1 MFIALITNVLQYIVA
16 IIASYV
22 LNLYYYVLN
31 IVAQSILLFIA
42 APTQQQEPA
51 PSETSPPPDDSAP
64 TPAPRSDL
72 RTRGRSQAGA
82 PSGPPD
88 PNPGYAAEA
97 EDDATSEASSNE
109 SNPADQMAEL
119 ETLTKDELL
128 AEDFICE
135 YLSEGYDIVV
145 DMTEI
150 FCRKWRS
157 AFKPGSCIV
166 IDETM
171 IGW

>member
-1 MFIALITNVLQYIVA
+1 
-16 IIASYV
+16 
-22 LNLYYYVLN
+22 
-31 IVAQSILLFIA
+31 
-42 APTQQQEPA
+42 
-51 PSETSPPPDDSAP
+51 
-64 TPAPRSDL
+64 
-72 RTRGRSQAGA
+72 
-82 PSGPPD
+82 
-88 PNPGYAAEA
+88 
-97 EDDATSEASSNE
+97 
-109 SNPADQMAEL
+109 MAEL
-119 ETLTKDELL
+119 ETMTKEELP